1 MRGSLTKIL
10 YDAGGQVCDHSNTQ
24 TSGFDGGLQIVAEW
38 GQPALNNHDNP
49 ARACLAAINIQKA
62 VREFILA
69 TNNIADTK
77 SSILAGSSIERTES
91 RLGRTTSL
99 MRHFN
104 QESTDTLNSATNL
117 TDIEGIELPI
127 HIGITTG

>member
-1 MRGSLTKIL
+1 MN
-10 YDAGGQVCDHSNTQ
+10 DHSHST

-69 TNNIADTK
+69 TNNAADTK
-77 SSILAGSSIERTES
+77 SSILVGSNMENAES
-91 RLGRTTSL
+91 RLGRTASL
-99 MRHFN
+99 MKHLHY
-104 QESTDTLNSATNL
+104 ESTSTLGSVTTL
-117 TDIEGIELPI
+117 TDVEAIELPI
-127 HIGITTG
+127 HIGIATGQVFQAIVGNDTSKS